1 MNSTDCA
8 NQAPQLRKPYKDP
21 LVTLG
26 LSVIPG
32 LIGLFGIGHFYV
44 GRPLRGIPFLVI
56 GGIAAIMLIFRESS
70 LLSGIVN
77 SGVAAFLFVF
87 LIFMLIAS
95 AADALMLARAYNKEG
110 RASGIALW

>member
-1 MNSTDCA
+1 LDCA
-8 NQAPQLRKPYKDP
+8 DQAPQLRKPFKDP

-32 LIGLFGIGHFYV
+32 SIGLFGIGHFYV

-56 GGIAAIMLIFRESS
+56 GGIAAFLLIFHRYP

-77 SGVAAFLFVF
+77 SSVASFLFVF
-87 LIFMLIAS
+87 LIIILIAS
-95 AADALMLARAYNKEG
+95 AADALLLARAYNKEG
-110 RASGIALW
+110 QATGIALW